1 MYPLTHITVAC
12 GAVWAG
18 DRLLR
23 RLSRPSRSGP
33 ATRAG
38 IVANPHP
45 AAAASAHRKRID
57 YRFVALGA
65 LLPDIID
72 KPLTWLL
79 FPEAFNDD
87 HIFGHVLLLPLS
99 LLLLGLFSARRGD
112 ARPFLVG
119 AGALAHLLVDPVVL
133 YPRTL
138 FWPLLGLEFPDAQG
152 ILGKFQLWGDVTIT
166 LIVSALS
173 LSETHRVR
181 WRRFLFTGAF

>member
-23 RLSRPSRSGP
+23 RLSRPPRSVP
-33 ATRAG
+33 ATRPG
-38 IVANPHP
+38 IIANPHP
-45 AAAASAHRKRID
+45 APVPSGHRNRID

-65 LLPDIID
+65 LLPDLID
-72 KPLTWLL
+72 KPLTWFL
-79 FPEAFNDD
+79 FPSAFNDD
-87 HIFGHVLLLPLS
+87 HIFGHALLLPLS
-99 LLLLGLFSARRGD
+99 LLLLGPFFARRED

-133 YPRTL
+133 YPQTL
-138 FWPLLGLEFPDAQG
+138 FWPLLGLEFPDAKG
-152 ILGKFQLWGDVTIT
+152 IPGKYQIWGDVAIT

-173 LSETHRVR
+173 LSEAHRVR
-181 WRRFLFTGAF
+181 WRRFLSTGAF

>member
-23 RLSRPSRSGP
+23 RLSRPPWSRT

-45 AAAASAHRKRID
+45 AAVASARRNRID

-79 FPEAFNDD
+79 FPDAFNDD
-87 HIFGHVLLLPLS
+87 HIFGHALLLPLS
-99 LLLLGLFSARRGD
+99 LLLLGLFFARRGD

-119 AGALAHLLVDPVVL
+119 AGALTHLLVDPVVL
-133 YPRTL
+133 YRQTL

-152 ILGKFQLWGDVTIT
+152 IPGKYLLWGDVAIT

-173 LSETHRVR
+173 LSKAHRVR
-181 WRRFLFTGAF
+181 WRRFLSTGAF